1 MKNDRLKRCLA
12 AALITTVLLPSV
24 AAAFQVLPRLTDVDR
39 KLTGLGGNQFIDGI
53 GQWFVG
59 NALPMIK
66 SPVHEAITLNA
77 LDCVVPSGSE
87 AQCLTTAAVR
97 ENQVLLI
104 STQK

>member
-1 MKNDRLKRCLA
+1 MKKTGLQRCLA
-12 AALITTVLLPSV
+12 AALIATALLPGV
-24 AAAFQVLPRLTDVDR
+24 APAFQVLPRISDVDR

-77 LDCVVPSGSE
+77 LDCVVPAGS
-87 AQCLTTAAVR
+87 
-97 ENQVLLI
+97 
-104 STQK
+104 